1 MSKHSLKGGPVLRV
15 KAWAALTIAVVV
27 SAEVGIA
34 IAFIARFYGHR
45 Y

>member
-1 MSKHSLKGGPVLRV
+1 MLRV
-15 KAWAALTIAVVV
+15 KAWTAFTIAVVV

-34 IAFIARFYGHR
+34 VAFIARFYGHR